1 MKNNDEFK
9 VIIDL
14 QTNNSNFEDFN
25 RIHKIS
31 KTKKD
36 QMSLG
41 EDKLDSAQGND
52 KFKDNN
58 ELFSK

>member
-14 QTNNSNFEDFN
+14 QTNNSNFEDYN

-31 KTKKD
+31 KIKKD
-36 QMSLG
+36 QISFV
-41 EDKLDSAQGND
+41 EDKLD
-52 KFKDNN
+52 
-58 ELFSK
+58 